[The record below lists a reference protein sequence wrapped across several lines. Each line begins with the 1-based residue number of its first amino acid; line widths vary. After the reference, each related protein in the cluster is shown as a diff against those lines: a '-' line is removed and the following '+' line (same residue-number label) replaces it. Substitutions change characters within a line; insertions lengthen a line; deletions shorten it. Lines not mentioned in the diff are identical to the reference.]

1 PQQRESRWGSN
12 FGWARTQRPWGPSG
26 GPAER
31 CSRTASGSMRC
42 SLRLWVLLASLALL
56 FLTSLLFSLSLRG
69 GPGLSY
75 LESPGWEES
84 RQVKLVPNYANS
96 HKPAFTEGSQ
106 QKTCACNHCVGDPGV
121 SDWFDENYEPDIS
134 PLWTRDNIQLP
145 PDVYYWWVM
154 LQPQFKPHSI
164 QQVLLRLFQVIPGHS
179 PYGSWDPARC
189 LRCAVVGNSGNLR
202 GVGYGSVID
211 GHTYIM
217 RINLAPTVG
226 YEEDVG
232 SHTTHHF
239 MYPESAKNLAA
250 NVSFVLVPFKTLD
263 LLWITSALSTG
274 QIRFTYAPVKQFL
287 RVDKDK
293 VQIFNPAFFKYIHD
307 RWTRHH
313 GRYPSTG
320 MLVLFF
326 ALHVCD
332 EVNVFGFG
340 ADSRGNWHHY
350 WEQNRYSGEFR
361 KTGVHDADYE
371 AQIIERLAKAGKITV
386 FPGK

>member
-1 PQQRESRWGSN
+1 MLTGGTSVERGGRMAG
-12 FGWARTQRPWGPSG
+12 ARAG
-26 GPAER
+26 G
-31 CSRTASGSMRC
+31 GGMRC
-42 SLRLWVLLASLALL
+42 SLRVWVLLGSLGLV
-56 FLTSLLFSLSLRG
+56 FLTSLFFSISLRG
-69 GPGLSY
+69 GVGLPY
-75 LESPGWEES
+75 LEPPGWEKSS
-84 RQVKLVPNYANS
+84 RVKLVPNYS
-96 HKPAFTEGSQ
+96 GVHQLGPLESTQQ
-106 QKTCACNHCVGDPGV
+106 QKTCACPRCVGDPGV
-121 SDWFDENYEPDIS
+121 SDWFDENYDPDIS
-134 PLWTRDNIQLP
+134 PVWTRDNIQLP
-145 PDVYYWWVM
+145 SDVYYWWVM
-154 LQPQFKPHSI
+154 LQPQFKPHTI
-164 QQVLLRLFQVIPGHS
+164 QQVLLRLFQVIPGRS

-189 LRCAVVGNSGNLR
+189 LRCAVVGNSGNMR
-202 GVGYGSVID
+202 GAGYGPTID
-211 GHTYIM
+211 SHNYIM
-217 RINLAPTVG
+217 RINLAPTLG
-226 YEEDVG
+226 YEEDAG

-293 VQIFNPAFFKYIHD
+293 AQIFNPAFFKYIHD

-371 AQIIERLAKAGKITV
+371 ALIIDSLVKAGKITI

>member
-1 PQQRESRWGSN
+1 MSEL
-12 FGWARTQRPWGPSG
+12 RPWMSG
-26 GPAER
+26 GVVMGGGSTERGGGEEKGGKTR
-31 CSRTASGSMRC
+31 CSR
-42 SLRLWVLLASLALL
+42 RLWVLFGMLALV
-56 FLTSLLFSLSLRG
+56 FLTSLFFSVSLRG
-69 GPGLSY
+69 GVSFNY
-75 LESPGWEES
+75 LEPPGWEEA
-84 RQVKLVPNYANS
+84 RRVKLVPNYVGAHRLS
-96 HKPAFTEGSQ
+96 MSDGPL
-106 QKTCACNHCVGDPGV
+106 QKTCACPRCVGDPGV
-121 SDWFDENYEPDIS
+121 SDWFDENYDPDIS
-134 PLWTRDNIQLP
+134 PVWTKDNIQLP
-145 PDVYYWWVM
+145 SDVYYWWVVS
-154 LQPQFKPHSI
+154 KSI
-164 QQVLLRLFQVIPGHS
+164 QRFPFNYQGSFTHMYVIPGRS
-179 PYGSWDPARC
+179 PYGSWDQGRC

-202 GVGYGSVID
+202 GSGYGKIID
-211 GHTYIM
+211 EHNFIM

-232 SHTTHHF
+232 SRTTHQF
-239 MYPESAKNLAA
+239 MYPESAKNLAP
-250 NVSFVLVPFKTLD
+250 NISFVLVPFKTLD
-263 LLWITSALSTG
+263 LVWITSALSTG

-293 VQIFNPAFFKYIHD
+293 VQIFNPAFFMYIHD
-307 RWTRHH
+307 HWTKHH

-371 AQIIERLAKAGKITV
+371 AQIIQDLAKAGKITV

>member
-1 PQQRESRWGSN
+1 
-12 FGWARTQRPWGPSG
+12 
-26 GPAER
+26 
-31 CSRTASGSMRC
+31 MRC
-42 SLRLWVLLASLALL
+42 SLRVWVLLGSLGLV
-56 FLTSLLFSLSLRG
+56 FLTSVFFSISLRG
-69 GPGLSY
+69 GVSLPY
-75 LESPGWEES
+75 LDPPGWEES
-84 RQVKLVPNYANS
+84 RRVKLVPNYAGA
-96 HKPAFTEGSQ
+96 HQLGPLEGIQ
-106 QKTCACNHCVGDPGV
+106 QEKTCACPRCVGDPGV
-121 SDWFDENYEPDIS
+121 SDWFDENYDADIS
-134 PLWTRDNIQLP
+134 PVWTRDNIQLP
-145 PDVYYWWVM
+145 SDVYYWWVM
-154 LQPQFKPHSI
+154 LQPQFKPHTI
-164 QQVLLRLFQVIPGHS
+164 QQVLLRLFQVIPGRS

-202 GVGYGSVID
+202 GAGYGPTID
-211 GHTYIM
+211 GHNYIM

-226 YEEDVG
+226 YEEDAG

-307 RWTRHH
+307 RWTKHH

-326 ALHVCD
+326 TLHVCD

-350 WEQNRYSGEFR
+350 WEENRYSGEFR

-371 AQIIERLAKAGKITV
+371 AQIIDSLAKAGKITV